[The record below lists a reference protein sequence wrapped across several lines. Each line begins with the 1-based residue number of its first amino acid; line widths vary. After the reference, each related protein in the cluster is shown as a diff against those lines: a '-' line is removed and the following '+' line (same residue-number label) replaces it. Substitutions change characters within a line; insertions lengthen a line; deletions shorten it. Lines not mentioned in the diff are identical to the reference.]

1 MGKRGSDVRSVK
13 SVAEA
18 TPPAFPPARQTPLSA
33 RSSESAG
40 PMATMM
46 LIYLVVV
53 VGRIADIVPGMH
65 SIPLAKIVALLAIIL
80 AATNW
85 SKLPAVS
92 VWSLPPAKF
101 TFLFMLLVTF
111 SMVFSV
117 LRHATLGVITG
128 TVLSVSVGMV
138 LMIKSARNW
147 PAIRRLLLGCVLS
160 ALVLA
165 ASVEITRRA
174 GRAGS
179 DMDLDPND
187 FAFVLV
193 GLLPLVLAFA
203 SLSRGLKKIS
213 FFVAALWVVFEIL
226 RTESRGGLL
235 GLLCVVLLMMA
246 LAPMRRRGRIVLK
259 ASKGTIVARIL
270 ILVMVGIVAWH
281 AIPDSA
287 RTRLATLEH
296 PTNGYNTNLN
306 DPTGRFSI
314 WLQTLPL
321 SLHRPWGWGAG
332 AFVAVDGMYGGGK
345 FKAPHNMYLQALIE
359 LGFLG
364 FALFLAAMVSAYTRL
379 KREAFDRAEPA
390 DQDAVERRVFARTLI
405 ASLSGLCVSGFFL
418 SELYSQ
424 AVWAVIILACLVG
437 RSAPRA
443 DAAPQ
448 PAIVRQ

>member
-1 MGKRGSDVRSVK
+1 MK

-18 TPPAFPPARQTPLSA
+18 TPPAIPPARQTPLSA

-53 VGRIADIVPGMH
+53 VGRIGDIVPGMH

-92 VWSLPPAKF
+92 VWSLPPARLTIF
-101 TFLFMLLVTF
+101 IMVLATF

-147 PAIRRLLLGCVLS
+147 PATRRLLLGCVLS

-165 ASVEITRRA
+165 ASVEITRHA

-179 DMDLDPND
+179 DSDLDPND
-187 FAFVLV
+187 FAFILV

-213 FFVAALWVVFEIL
+213 FIVAALWVVFEIL

-246 LAPMRRRGRIVLK
+246 LAPTRRRGRLVLK
-259 ASKGTIVARIL
+259 VTKATIVARIL

-287 RTRLATLEH
+287 RTRLARLEH
-296 PTNGYNTNLN
+296 PTSGYNTNLS

-314 WLQTLPL
+314 WLQALHL
-321 SLHRPWGWGAG
+321 AIHRPWGWGAG
-332 AFVAVDGMYGGGK
+332 AFATADGMYAGGRY
-345 FKAPHNMYLQALIE
+345 KAPHNMYIQALTE
-359 LGFLG
+359 LGVLG
-364 FALFLAAMVSAYTRL
+364 LALFLATLLSGFRRL
-379 KREAFDRAEPA
+379 KREAFSTEQLVDHSAL
-390 DQDAVERRVFARTLI
+390 ERRIFAKALI
-405 ASLSGLCVSGFFL
+405 ASLTGICVSGFFL

-424 AVWAVIILACLVG
+424 VVWAVVTLTCIVG
-437 RSAPRA
+437 RSAETT
-443 DAAPQ
+443 DAPPQ
-448 PAIVRQ
+448 TANARQ

>member
-1 MGKRGSDVRSVK
+1 MKPVT
-13 SVAEA
+13 EA
-18 TPPAFPPARQTPLSA
+18 TPRTYSSTRLQAPLDAR
-33 RSSESAG
+33 RSETAG

-53 VGRIADIVPGMH
+53 VGRIGDIVPGLH
-65 SIPLAKIVALLAIIL
+65 SIPLAKIVALLAIIV
-80 AATNW
+80 AVQNW

-92 VWSLPPAKF
+92 LWSLPPARLTVF
-101 TFLFMLLVTF
+101 IMVLATF
-111 SMVFSV
+111 SILFSV
-117 LRHATLGVITG
+117 LKHATLGVITG
-128 TVLSVSVGMV
+128 TVLSVIVGMV

-147 PAIRRLLLGCVLS
+147 PATRRLLLGCVFS

-174 GRAGS
+174 GRAGN

-193 GLLPLVLAFA
+193 GLLPLVIAFA
-203 SLSRGLKKIS
+203 SLSRGLKKTS
-213 FFVAALWVVFEIL
+213 FAVAALWVVFEIL

-235 GLLCVVLLMMA
+235 GLLCVILLMMA
-246 LAPMRRRGRIVLK
+246 LAPTRRRGRIVIK

-270 ILVMVGIVAWH
+270 ILVMVAIVTWH
-281 AIPDSA
+281 AIPDTA
-287 RTRLATLEH
+287 RARFETLEH
-296 PTNGYNTNLN
+296 PMSGYNTNLS

-332 AFVAVDGMYGGGK
+332 AFATADGMYAGGRY
-345 FKAPHNMYLQALIE
+345 KAPHNMYLQALIE

-364 FALFLAAMVSAYTRL
+364 FALFLALLISAFRRL
-379 KREAFDRAEPA
+379 KREAFDRTEPA
-390 DQDAVERRVFARTLI
+390 DQDALERRVFARALI
-405 ASLSGLCVSGFFL
+405 ASLSALCVSGFFL

-424 AVWAVIILACLVG
+424 AVWAVIILTCLVG
-437 RSAPRA
+437 RSATKT
-443 DAAPQ
+443 DAPPQ